1 MMKNKLKTFA
11 TILAVT
17 SLTACSSMNSTYK
30 IKSEKGNVVDKV
42 PAWYM
47 ANINDTKACDLDT
60 NLIGQVTKKGA
71 DKQCIYGVAT
81 AVSPDLQLSIEKAK
95 MMAKSELADI
105 IKGEMNKESK
115 QFITELG
122 KTETKT
128 IVTEVESAIVNSI
141 TSTTVRGYEIFA
153 QDVTL
158 TKNGYY
164 RTWIGMR
171 LPLGKFNKMYNY
183 TIEQAVDAYNLND
196 ASKKAWNNLKK
207 SDDDTNLQ

>member
-1 MMKNKLKTFA
+1 MMKNKLTKLGA
-11 TILAVT
+11 LVAIVGL
-17 SLTACSSMNSTYK
+17 SACSSMNSTYK
-30 IKSEKGNVVDKV
+30 IKSESGNVVDKV

-47 ANINDTKACDLDT
+47 ANIDESKACDL
-60 NLIGQVTKKGA
+60 KFF
-71 DKQCIYGVAT
+71 DKSDNEKECIFGVAT

-115 QFITELG
+115 QFIKELG

-128 IVTEVESAIVNSI
+128 VVTEVETAILNKI
-141 TSTTVRGYEIFA
+141 ENTPVRGYEIFA

-171 LPLGKFNKMYNY
+171 LPLGEFNKMYKY
-183 TIEQAVDAYNLND
+183 TVEEAVDAYNLND
-196 ASKKAWNNLKK
+196 SAKKAWDNLTTENDNNNL
-207 SDDDTNLQ
+207 Q

>member
-1 MMKNKLKTFA
+1 MLGA
-11 TILAVT
+11 VLAIA
-17 SLTACSSMNSTYK
+17 SLSACSSMNSTYK
-30 IKSEKGNVVDKV
+30 IKSEKGNIVDKV

-47 ANINDTKACDLDT
+47 ADINESKACDLK
-60 NLIGQVTKKGA
+60 LLSKKDN

-115 QFITELG
+115 QFIKELG
-122 KTETKT
+122 KTETKSV
-128 IVTEVESAIVNSI
+128 VTEVETVLENIISE
-141 TSTTVRGYEIFA
+141 TPVRGYEIFA

-158 TKNGYY
+158 TKSGYY
-164 RTWIGMR
+164 RTWIGIR

-183 TIEQAVDAYNLND
+183 TIEQAVDAYNLNEE
-196 ASKKAWNNLKK
+196 SMKAWDNLKK
-207 SDDDTNLQ
+207 KDDDNSL

>member
-1 MMKNKLKTFA
+1 MNKVMKLGA
-11 TILAVT
+11 LVAIVGL
-17 SLTACSSMNSTYK
+17 SACSSMNSTYK
-30 IKSEKGNVVDKV
+30 IKSEKGNIVDKV
-42 PAWYM
+42 PSWYM
-47 ANINDTKACDLDT
+47 ADINESKACDLK
-60 NLIGQVTKKGA
+60 LLSKKDN

-115 QFITELG
+115 QFIKELG

-128 IVTEVESAIVNSI
+128 VVTEVETVLVNIISE
-141 TSTTVRGYEIFA
+141 TPVRGYEIFA

-158 TKNGYY
+158 TKSGYY
-164 RTWIGMR
+164 RTWIGIR

-183 TIEQAVDAYNLND
+183 TIEQAVDAYNLNEE
-196 ASKKAWNNLKK
+196 SIKAWDNLKK
-207 SDDDTNLQ
+207 KDDDNSL

>member
-1 MMKNKLKTFA
+1 MMKSKVMKLGA
-11 TILAVT
+11 LVAIVGL
-17 SLTACSSMNSTYK
+17 SACSSMNSTYK
-30 IKSEKGNVVDKV
+30 IKSESGNVVDKV
-42 PAWYM
+42 PSWYM
-47 ANINDTKACDLDT
+47 ADINESKACDT
-60 NLIGQVTKKGA
+60 SMWTKEDN
-71 DKQCIYGVAT
+71 DKMCIYGVAT

-115 QFITELG
+115 QFIKELG

-128 IVTEVESAIVNSI
+128 VVTEVETIIVNII
-141 TSTTVRGYEIFA
+141 TDTPVRGYEIFA

-171 LPLGKFNKMYNY
+171 LPLGEYNKMFNY
-183 TIEQAVDAYNLND
+183 TIEQAVDAYNLNGE
-196 ASKKAWNNLKK
+196 SQKAWDKLKK
-207 SDDDTNLQ
+207 DKDDNNSLQ

>member
-1 MMKNKLKTFA
+1 MKNKVMKLGA
-11 TILAVT
+11 LVAIVGL
-17 SLTACSSMNSTYK
+17 SACSSMNSTYK
-30 IKSEKGNVVDKV
+30 MKSEKGNVVDKV

-47 ANINDTKACDLDT
+47 ADINESKACDT
-60 NLIGQVTKKGA
+60 SMWTKEDN
-71 DKQCIYGVAT
+71 DKMCIYGVAT

-128 IVTEVESAIVNSI
+128 VVSEVESALVNKI
-141 TSTTVRGYEIFA
+141 ENTPVRGYEIFA
-153 QDVTL
+153 QDVTI

-164 RTWIGMR
+164 RTWIGLR
-171 LPLGKFNKMYNY
+171 LPLGKYNKMYNF
-183 TIEQAVDAYNLND
+183 TIEQAVDAYNLNGE
-196 ASKKAWNNLKK
+196 SKKAWDKLKK
-207 SDDDTNLQ
+207 NNDDNNIQ

>member
-1 MMKNKLKTFA
+1 MKNKLKMLGA
-11 TILAVT
+11 VLAIA
-17 SLTACSSMNSTYK
+17 SLSACSSMNSTYK

-47 ANINDTKACDLDT
+47 ADINESKACDLK
-60 NLIGQVTKKGA
+60 LLSKKDN
-71 DKQCIYGVAT
+71 DKQCIFGVAT

-115 QFITELG
+115 QFIKELG

-128 IVTEVESAIVNSI
+128 VVTEVETIIVNII
-141 TSTTVRGYEIFA
+141 TDTPVRGYEIFA

-171 LPLGKFNKMYNY
+171 LPLGEYNKMFNY
-183 TIEQAVDAYNLND
+183 TIEQAVDAYNLN
-196 ASKKAWNNLKK
+196 SESQEAWENLKK
-207 SDDDTNLQ
+207 KKNDNNNL

>member
-1 MMKNKLKTFA
+1 MMKNKLKTIGA
-11 TILAVT
+11 ILAIA
-17 SLTACSSMNSTYK
+17 SLSACSSMNGTYK

-47 ANINDTKACDLDT
+47 ADINESKACDTSWLTSED
-60 NLIGQVTKKGA
+60 N

-115 QFITELG
+115 QFIKELG

-128 IVTEVESAIVNSI
+128 VVTEVETAIVNIISD
-141 TSTTVRGYEIFA
+141 TPVRGYEIFA

-158 TKNGYY
+158 TKAGYY

-183 TIEQAVDAYNLND
+183 TIEQAVDAYNLNTE
-196 ASKKAWNNLKK
+196 SKKAWDNLKK
-207 SDDDTNLQ
+207 DDNNNL

>member
-1 MMKNKLKTFA
+1 MKSKLKMLGA
-11 TILAVT
+11 VLAIA
-17 SLTACSSMNSTYK
+17 SLSACSSMNSTYK

-47 ANINDTKACDLDT
+47 ADINESKACDLK
-60 NLIGQVTKKGA
+60 LLSKKDN

-115 QFITELG
+115 QFIKELG

-128 IVTEVESAIVNSI
+128 VVTEVETAIVNIISD
-141 TSTTVRGYEIFA
+141 TPVRGYEIFA

-164 RTWIGMR
+164 RVWIGLR
-171 LPLGKFNKMYNY
+171 LPLGEYNKMYNF
-183 TIEQAVDAYNLND
+183 TIAEAVDAYNVK
-196 ASKKAWNNLKK
+196 SKAKIAFEKLENESKEDGN
-207 SDDDTNLQ
+207 SNIQ

>member
-1 MMKNKLKTFA
+1 MMNKVIKLGA
-11 TILAVT
+11 LVAIVGL
-17 SLTACSSMNSTYK
+17 SACSSMNSTYK
-30 IKSEKGNVVDKV
+30 IKSESGNVVDKV
-42 PAWYM
+42 PSWYM
-47 ANINDTKACDLDT
+47 ADINESKACDT
-60 NLIGQVTKKGA
+60 SMWTKEDN
-71 DKQCIYGVAT
+71 DKMCIYGVAT

-115 QFITELG
+115 QFIKELG

-128 IVTEVESAIVNSI
+128 VVTEVESIIVNTI
-141 TSTTVRGYEIFA
+141 TDTPVRGYEIFA

-171 LPLGKFNKMYNY
+171 LPLGEYNKMFNY

-196 ASKKAWNNLKK
+196 ESQKAWDKLKK
-207 SDDDTNLQ
+207 DKDDNNSL